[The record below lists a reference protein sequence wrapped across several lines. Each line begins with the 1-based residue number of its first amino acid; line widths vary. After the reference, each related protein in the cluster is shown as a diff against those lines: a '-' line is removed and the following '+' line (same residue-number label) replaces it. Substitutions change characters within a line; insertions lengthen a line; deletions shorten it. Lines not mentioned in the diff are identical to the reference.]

1 MKQKHQNTSRIIVFG
16 IMLLAFNAC
25 TTTEYLTTNK
35 AQQDPAQIDPVH
47 PPALV
52 ELNFESHGER
62 LNGILYQANGAGPH
76 PTVVL
81 LHGYP
86 GNEKNLDLAQ
96 SLPRLLFLVEAGGNR
111 ISL

>member
-1 MKQKHQNTSRIIVFG
+1 MKVTSKFQN
-16 IMLLAFNAC
+16 C
-25 TTTEYLTTNK
+25 WLTILVIGLIGCSHSPVESLIE
-35 AQQDPAQIDPVH
+35 QDAASIDPVH